1 MHISKKPWSYLV
13 FPLLFHFS
21 LYPRP
26 IDINLERKVLQNFE
40 EEYKIEKI
48 ISKGNLEV
56 FPEVSVSGLLT
67 SPELISEKSLL
78 IRYTEESRY
87 QPLEYIFN
95 NPILLQD
102 FVTRL
107 EFHVY
112 SSSNAGEIYF
122 LVQDSFQE
130 THKILSTRINFSGW
144 KKIDVS
150 LLKINQNDLFFNEN
164 RKMKFLGFLFIPPL
178 KSESGREFLIAID
191 DIISY
196 SLPKYKSIP

>member
-1 MHISKKPWSYLV
+1 MYKSKKKW
-13 FPLLFHFS
+13 LLLGFLSLSFFS
-21 LYPRP
+21 LYTRP

-40 EEYKIEKI
+40 GEYKIEKI

-56 FPEVSVSGLLT
+56 FPEVSVSRLLT
-67 SPELISEKSLL
+67 SPELISENSLL
-78 IRYTEESRY
+78 VRYTEESRF

-95 NPILLQD
+95 EPILLQD
-102 FVTRL
+102 FVTRM

-122 LVQDSFQE
+122 LIQDSFLE
-130 THKILSTRINFSGW
+130 THKLLLTRINFSGW
-144 KKIDVS
+144 KKVDVS
-150 LLKINQNDLFFNEN
+150 LIKINQNDIIFNEN
-164 RKMKFLGFLFIPPL
+164 RKIKFLGFLFIPPS